1 MAPEVD
7 ELDIHPRRRWL
18 RIQQIIKGFWRRWLR
33 EFLPAMNSRKKWTE
47 EKKDIEVGNIVM
59 CIDPNLPRGTWPLGR
74 VEEVLVGPDKHV
86 RTARIKIG
94 QKQYVRPITQL
105 CPLEIA

>member
-1 MAPEVD
+1 M
-7 ELDIHPRRRWL
+7 

-33 EFLPAMNSRKKWTE
+33 EFLPAVNSRKKWTE
-47 EKKDIEVGNIVM
+47 EKKDIGVGDIVM

-74 VEEVLVGPDKHV
+74 IEEVFIGPDKHV

-94 QKQYVRPITQL
+94 QKLYVRPITRL